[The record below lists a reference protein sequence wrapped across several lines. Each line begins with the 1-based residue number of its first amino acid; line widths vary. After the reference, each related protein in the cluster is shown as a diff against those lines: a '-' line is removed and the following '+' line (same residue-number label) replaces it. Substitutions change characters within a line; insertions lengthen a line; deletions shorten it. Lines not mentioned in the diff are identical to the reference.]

1 MIGIAVSIDVDDV
14 ARRCDRTLPVRS
26 IAAYLGAVVA
36 INALAWLGRIVPATV
51 DDTMS
56 ELLDGMGIATVPTY
70 VQDLAFWLPLLT
82 IGAWLL
88 WHRRP
93 WGFLIAGA
101 GLAFWT
107 VEAAT
112 VAVDQW
118 FGHRADPWSDVASNA
133 MVVPFAVMA
142 AVGAGVLWSFLRHV
156 DTNRRQA

>member
-36 INALAWLGRIVPATV
+36 INAL
-51 DDTMS
+51 S

-142 AVGAGVLWSFLRHV
+142 AVGAGALWSFLRHV